1 MIGKNEIVVGDFVYI
16 LSAKQQNPLPKSSKG
31 VIFSQIDT
39 DWFRVYVTWEDQ
51 TRIQDFP
58 RWMLKKVVDF
68 PQ

>member
-1 MIGKNEIVVGDFVYI
+1 VIGTNEIIVGDFVYI
-16 LSAKQQNPLPKSSKG
+16 LSSKQQRPLPKSSKG
-31 VIFSQIDT
+31 VIFSQIDK